1 MANRSVS
8 EALTRQL
15 KALCLKSF
23 PCGTGS
29 WNKSS
34 LLAGKGPTSDWVSTD
49 PEEDNQDSLKDL
61 LVQHGSPW
69 ELDDSCS
76 PEAQHIRDLAV
87 TCPDNITEEF
97 IYSYFRT
104 LRVVDQEIT
113 EADADLLKFCSL
125 EELVLSANRL
135 TTVNSSNLP
144 RTLKVLELCSNH
156 ISNLTD
162 LTVSPPPDLQHLG
175 LAYNKLQESSISSYL
190 TADFWPN
197 LVSLDLSFNNL
208 TDLFDLIPKLCTL
221 LQLRILALQGNP
233 LTFTPSYRGYTV
245 DSLHKLCV
253 LDDIS
258 ILPDERHKS
267 TGLLKNKESLSNEA
281 KLFVHVG
288 KVQGIPN
295 PSTSTELQNAG
306 EYPITTISYHVCYE
320 FVKDQPCREESQC
333 HKCKNLHMITTEGS
347 VQLLCSHNSAF
358 HTDLYKTGGS
368 HWDEVINYEYEKE
381 HTVADLL
388 ALKYFLLYG
397 MNVTVVEEKILSWPH
412 DAEQNPTTSK
422 IDKKGGG
429 KDKEKDKA
437 RNSSRGSKAGSKN
450 KKKKDNLE
458 DLCHDPPVVRT
469 LGSMIMPLK
478 SLVSGDL
485 QTFTVCNFG
494 TLYSDKEEQHHSSD
508 KGLQENKKVKEQRQK
523 SGRES
528 VETHKTSRSSAKEKH
543 KDVDVKSM
551 EDETHPV
558 PIPFTVEIAVRFL
571 H

>member
-295 PSTSTELQNAG
+295 PSTSTELQNA
-306 EYPITTISYHVCYE
+306 
-320 FVKDQPCREESQC
+320 
-333 HKCKNLHMITTEGS
+333 
-347 VQLLCSHNSAF
+347 
-358 HTDLYKTGGS
+358 DLYKTGGS